1 MNSLALPAV
10 PTRTGR
16 LSPGTFFAIAVAFAS
31 GLAIVDAFL
40 GSSFAQA
47 TGDAVFTDLTAKAT
61 DFFYNGRTVILV
73 ICACAVIATMSM
85 AITGRFPM
93 QKAITLAFAIVI
105 IAFAS
110 SIVTYFASPGTATSG
125 TITSTN
131 LTDTGAAAG

>member
-1 MNSLALPAV
+1 M
-10 PTRTGR
+10 
-16 LSPGTFFAIAVAFAS
+16 
-31 GLAIVDAFL
+31 
-40 GSSFAQA
+40 
-47 TGDAVFTDLTAKAT
+47 
-61 DFFYNGRTVILV
+61 

-110 SIVTYFASPGTATSG
+110 SIVTYFASPGTTTSG